1 MTVVVVV
8 GRIGRG
14 CWCFFVIVLSVVAKV
29 DSVSS
34 STVPGV
40 VVVERNIHCIVCVSA
55 IILIR
60 VVAQLIAAF
69 FIAIPVRVCIL
80 PLLCCSTCT
89 CCTEDAVVVIVI
101 VLIMR
106 EKKHIT
112 DADDDDDDDKEKSNN
127 G

>member
-14 CWCFFVIVLSVVAKV
+14 CWCFFVIVVSVVAKV

-80 PLLCCSTCT
+80 PLLCCGTCT
-89 CCTEDAVVVIVI
+89 CCTDAVVVIVI

>member
-69 FIAIPVRVCIL
+69 FIAVLRVCIL